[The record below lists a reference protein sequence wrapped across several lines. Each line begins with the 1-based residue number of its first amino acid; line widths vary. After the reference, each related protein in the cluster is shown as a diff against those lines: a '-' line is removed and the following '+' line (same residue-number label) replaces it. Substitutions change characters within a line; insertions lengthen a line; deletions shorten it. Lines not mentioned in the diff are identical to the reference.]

1 MCHSY
6 VISCVVVFHDVYF
19 MSFSGCDVIESTNFI
34 YFDLNIVQV
43 NVFDDFK
50 ARKLSGD
57 WELICLFMLL

>member
-6 VISCVVVFHDVYF
+6 VISCVVMFHDVYF
-19 MSFSGCDVIESTNFI
+19 MSFSGCDVIESTNLI

-57 WELICLFMLL
+57 G